1 MNFQLIIYI
10 NILFFLIGIF
20 GILYSGEL
28 LSIIISFHFIMISAI
43 LNFLNFSMFLY
54 QQVLWDK
61 IFIIIGSII
70 IYLIMFCLVYYI
82 NLAGDPL
89 DKQIFNK
96 DLRMFRIAVSDWWG
110 EDKDN
115 F

>member
-10 NILFFLIGIF
+10 NLLFFLMGIF
-20 GILYSGEL
+20 GILYSRNL
-28 LSIIISFHFIMISAI
+28 ISVFVSFQFIIIAAT
-43 LNFLNFSMFLY
+43 LNFLSFSRFLY
-54 QQVLWDK
+54 QQLLWDK

-82 NLAGDPL
+82 YLNRDPL
-89 DKQIFNK
+89 DKEIFYR
-96 DLRMFRIAVSDWWG
+96 DLRMFRITKSDWWG